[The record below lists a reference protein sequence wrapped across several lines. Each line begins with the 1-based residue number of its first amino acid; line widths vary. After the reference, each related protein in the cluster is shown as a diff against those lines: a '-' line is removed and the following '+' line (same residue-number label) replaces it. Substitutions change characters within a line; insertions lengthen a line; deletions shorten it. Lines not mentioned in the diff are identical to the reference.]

1 MTRAAGL
8 SRVRLHDEFP
18 ASILATYV
26 AAAILYVDDETDLF
40 ELIKSRYRKEI
51 RAGTRVCE
59 FARSGVDALEMIE
72 RREAPYELIIA
83 DISMPHMSGLQ
94 LLSALSEREVDTP
107 VIIVS
112 AHDEMS
118 NIREA
123 MNRGAFDFLTKP
135 VDLHDLEVTQQKAL
149 RHCET
154 LRRAHAVERAYERP
168 ELAAL
173 GLVLAGVVHD
183 LRNPL
188 SSVSSFTSLA
198 RELSA
203 ELEQELSGEAREEL
217 ANIRQMLE
225 RVAAH
230 NALALELV
238 GTLLDS
244 AAGEQGGVELNPF
257 VSHHVGLFLASVRSG
272 PARIALTLDEQLDPA
287 VGAAAIPPTKL
298 TSVLINLLE
307 NAVHALQERL
317 TREPDFS
324 PALRVTT
331 RALEGQVEL
340 CIRDNGPGIPAELR
354 PRVCDPFFS
363 TKARGKGSG
372 LGLYLVAKIA
382 RECGAEL
389 SIDDAQPSGTSITL
403 RIPVLAEGP

>member
-1 MTRAAGL
+1 M
-8 SRVRLHDEFP
+8 V
-18 ASILATYV
+18 
-26 AAAILYVDDETDLF
+26 AAILYVDDETDFF

-59 FARSGVDALEMIE
+59 FARNGAHALEMIE
-72 RREAPYELIIA
+72 QRETPYELIIA

-94 LLSALSEREVDTP
+94 LLTALSEREVDTP

-118 NIREA
+118 NIRAA

-154 LRRAHAVERAYERP
+154 LRRAHAVERAYDRP

-173 GLVLAGVVHD
+173 GLVLTGVVHD

-188 SSVSSFTSLA
+188 SSVSSFSSLA

-203 ELEQELSGEAREEL
+203 ELEEELSGEAREEL
-217 ANIRQMLE
+217 ANIRQMLD
-225 RVAAH
+225 RVATH

-244 AAGEQGGVELNPF
+244 AAGHQGGVQLNTF
-257 VSHHVGLFLASVRSG
+257 VDHHVELFLASVRSG
-272 PARIALTLDEQLDPA
+272 PDRIALTLDKQLDPA
-287 VGAAAIPPTKL
+287 VGTAGIPPTKL

-317 TREPDFS
+317 ECEPEFS
-324 PALRVTT
+324 PRLSVQT
-331 RALEGQVEL
+331 RAVEGLVEL
-340 CIRDNGPGIPAELR
+340 SIRDNGPGIPAELR

-363 TKARGKGSG
+363 TKARGKGTG

-389 SIDDAQPSGTSITL
+389 SIDNSETGGASISL
-403 RIPVLAEGP
+403 RFPALPES